1 MAEAELATVARPYA
15 RAIFSSA
22 LEGKSKLDHWSEIL
36 SSLVVVVSDDS
47 ARAILSSPGYTNQQK
62 TEFFVSVL
70 GSRLDIEA
78 KNFISLLAEYN
89 RVNLLASIAE
99 IYERMNANHQK
110 TLEVKITSAYEL
122 ADSESEALITALSS
136 KLGRDIGLEIN
147 VDEKLIGGAII
158 LLLADTFARTIFS
171 PIEIPVGTV
180 TAFLGG
186 PFFISLLIKQKTNY

>member
-22 LEGKSKLDHWSEIL
+22 LEDKSKLDHWSEIL

-62 TEFFVSVL
+62 TEFFESIL
-70 GSRLDIEA
+70 GSRLDTEA

-99 IYERMNANHQK
+99 IYERMKANHQK

-122 ADSESEALITALSS
+122 SDNESEALITALSS
-136 KLGRDIGLEIN
+136 KLGRDIGLEIS

-158 LLLADTFARTIFS
+158 KTEDNVIDDSIKGKLEKFANN
-171 PIEIPVGTV
+171 
-180 TAFLGG
+180 L
-186 PFFISLLIKQKTNY
+186 N

>member
-22 LEGKSKLDHWSEIL
+22 LGGKSKLDHWSEIL
-36 SSLVVVVSDDS
+36 SLLVVVVSDDS

-62 TEFFVSVL
+62 TEFFESIL

-89 RVNLLASIAE
+89 RVNLLESIAE
-99 IYERMNANHQK
+99 IYERMKANHQK

-122 ADSESEALITALSS
+122 SDNESEALITALSS
-136 KLGRDIGLEIN
+136 KLGRDIGLEIS

-158 LLLADTFARTIFS
+158 KTEDNVIDDSIKGKLEKFANN
-171 PIEIPVGTV
+171 
-180 TAFLGG
+180 L
-186 PFFISLLIKQKTNY
+186 N

>member
-22 LEGKSKLDHWSEIL
+22 LEGNGKLDYWSEIL
-36 SSLVVVVSDDS
+36 SSLVVVVSDES
-47 ARAILSSPGYTNQQK
+47 ARAILSSPGYTNLQK
-62 TEFFVSVL
+62 TEFFKSVL

-99 IYERMNANHQK
+99 IYERMKANHQK

-122 ADSESEALITALSS
+122 ADNESEALITALSS

-158 LLLADTFARTIFS
+158 KTEDNVIDDSIKGKLEKFANN
-171 PIEIPVGTV
+171 
-180 TAFLGG
+180 L
-186 PFFISLLIKQKTNY
+186 N

>member
-62 TEFFVSVL
+62 TEFFESVL
-70 GSRLDIEA
+70 GSRLDSEA

-99 IYERMNANHQK
+99 IYERMKANHQK

-122 ADSESEALITALSS
+122 SDNESEALITALSS
-136 KLGRDIGLEIN
+136 KLGRDIGLEIS

-158 LLLADTFARTIFS
+158 KTDDNVLDDSIKGKLEKFANN
-171 PIEIPVGTV
+171 
-180 TAFLGG
+180 L
-186 PFFISLLIKQKTNY
+186 N